1 MHINIL
7 SNFIAYQLLCPSITF
22 ICSCLIVMNRIYIFD
37 KCSTLPGYLIEV
49 AF

>member
-7 SNFIAYQLLCPSITF
+7 SNFIAYQLLHPSNSLVFLLYF

-37 KCSTLPGYLIEV
+37 K
-49 AF
+49 